1 MRGGNG
7 QIEAEAAFKSLSG
20 RVCFG
25 RWALMKLTH
34 SSSITPERQPS
45 VGLLL
50 LCRLW
55 KQPRAQWNTG
65 LFFKWQ
71 TESKLLWSDQKVRQN
86 KRFIARIKKKNIEKK
101 SKMATPSSD
110 PSDSGGLSTVCDFF
124 FSFGHQPITDMKRKR
139 N

>member
-1 MRGGNG
+1 MGGNG

-50 LCRLW
+50 LCRLL
-55 KQPRAQWNTG
+55 KQPRAHWNTG
-65 LFFKWQ
+65 KQSQNCCVLTRKSDRIRDSWQ
-71 TESKLLWSDQKVRQN
+71 
-86 KRFIARIKKKNIEKK
+86 
-101 SKMATPSSD
+101 KM
-110 PSDSGGLSTVCDFF
+110 
-124 FSFGHQPITDMKRKR
+124 
-139 N
+139 